1 MIYIKRVKNGRV
13 WKEQESKEGIVLYIW
28 SVEKMAQVAI
38 NQIIQTGKS
47 PHHVGII
54 DKQWI

>member
-1 MIYIKRVKNGRV
+1 MIYIKGVKNGRV
-13 WKEQESKEGIVLYIW
+13 WKEQESKEGIVLYTW
-28 SVEKMAQVAI
+28 SVEKMVQVVI

-54 DKQWI
+54 DKQ

>member
-1 MIYIKRVKNGRV
+1 MVGCEKSRKLKKEQWYIHEV
-13 WKEQESKEGIVLYIW
+13 WKMV
-28 SVEKMAQVAI
+28 QVVI
-38 NQIIQTGKS
+38 NQIIQTGKF